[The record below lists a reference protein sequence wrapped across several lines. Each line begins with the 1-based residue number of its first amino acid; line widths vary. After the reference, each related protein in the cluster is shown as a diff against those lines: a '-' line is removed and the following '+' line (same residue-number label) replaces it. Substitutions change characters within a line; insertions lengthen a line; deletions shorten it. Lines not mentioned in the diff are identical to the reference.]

1 MIWAFHLVR
10 NVKRGHTKFY
20 STLKVCTTK
29 RERVWVWNEH
39 EMEGGKKICDLA
51 RNIFLLFCHQWLSA
65 LWTAKT
71 ADPVCVRLDFF
82 RQRVKAWA
90 NRGLHKWHPLTDR
103 KWSALHRNPWD
114 KKAVAKKREAQG
126 LSLDRMDFSF
136 HILNVYLFK
145 PVLRVLTTKWHY
157 IHFSNLQLF
166 LGKNLLNFFYE
177 FLL

>member
-1 MIWAFHLVR
+1 MWMAAAFYICKRKTSFMIWAFHLVR

-103 KWSALHRNPWD
+103 KWCHFIEIPET
-114 KKAVAKKREAQG
+114 KRLLPRKE
-126 LSLDRMDFSF
+126 R
-136 HILNVYLFK
+136 
-145 PVLRVLTTKWHY
+145 LRVCLW
-157 IHFSNLQLF
+157 IGWIFHFI
-166 LGKNLLNFFYE
+166 Y
-177 FLL
+177 